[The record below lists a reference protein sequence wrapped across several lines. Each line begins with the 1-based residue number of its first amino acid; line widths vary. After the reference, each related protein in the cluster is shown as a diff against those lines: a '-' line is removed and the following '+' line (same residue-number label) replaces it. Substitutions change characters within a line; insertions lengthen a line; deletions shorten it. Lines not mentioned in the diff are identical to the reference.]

1 MKTSRRA
8 VNLVGEYGIVWAT
21 ILLFAVLT
29 VTTPAFHTTANLS
42 NVLDQQAIV
51 IIVAVFATITL
62 IAGGFDISLSA
73 TFILAPLVAIR
84 VADHVPSGLLM
95 LAVGAV
101 LGCVIGL
108 ANGLIVAKAQINS
121 FIATLATLLVIFGFA
136 YLVSDGSILRIP
148 DATMRALATT
158 KYLGITT
165 STWIAVLCVAIAGV
179 LLHRT
184 RFGRYAF
191 AVGGNQEAA
200 RLAGVPVDR
209 VIALAFVL
217 GGMSAG
223 LAGSLNAIRTLT
235 AQASDDFSLV
245 FTVIAAVVVGGTSIA
260 GGFGAVWRT
269 VVGVFFIAFL
279 GNGFNLNGIDP
290 VVQRIVQGLVILFA
304 LGIEAY
310 SRRRRTT

>member
-1 MKTSRRA
+1 M
-8 VNLVGEYGIVWAT
+8 NLIGEYGIVWAT
-21 ILLFAVLT
+21 ILLFVVLT

-51 IIVAVFATITL
+51 LIVAVFATITL

-84 VADHVPSGLLM
+84 VADQVPSGLLM
-95 LAVGAV
+95 LAVGAA

-121 FIATLATLLVIFGFA
+121 FIATLATSLVIFGLA